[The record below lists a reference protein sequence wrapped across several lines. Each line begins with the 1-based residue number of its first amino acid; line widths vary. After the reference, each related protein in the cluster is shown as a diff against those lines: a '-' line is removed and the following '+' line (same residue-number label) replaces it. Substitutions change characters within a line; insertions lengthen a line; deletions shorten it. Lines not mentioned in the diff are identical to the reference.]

1 MRYIIIFKYGKY
13 KLSKLHIIFKESNE
27 SDFYIYIYIY
37 IYIYKFYFFNCFH
50 KNLNLHK
57 HP

>member
-27 SDFYIYIYIY
+27 SDFYIYIY
-37 IYIYKFYFFNCFH
+37 KFYFFNCFH

>member
-27 SDFYIYIYIY
+27 SDFYIY
-37 IYIYKFYFFNCFH
+37 KFYFFNCFH

>member
-27 SDFYIYIYIY
+27 SDFYIYIYINS
-37 IYIYKFYFFNCFH
+37 ISLTVFIKI
-50 KNLNLHK
+50 
-57 HP
+57 